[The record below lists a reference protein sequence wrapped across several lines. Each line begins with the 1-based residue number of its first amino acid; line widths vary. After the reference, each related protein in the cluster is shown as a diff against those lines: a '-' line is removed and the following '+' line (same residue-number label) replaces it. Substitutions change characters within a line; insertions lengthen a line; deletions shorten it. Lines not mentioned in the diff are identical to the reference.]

1 MDLDFDL
8 EDENVEREVLVDF
21 NDLKVIRKEEDFKLV
36 EGMSGMY
43 YKVMLRYNCVQFTG
57 IIKINN

>member
-36 EGMSGMY
+36 EGMLGMY
-43 YKVMLRYNCVQFTG
+43 YKVRLRYNCV
-57 IIKINN
+57 